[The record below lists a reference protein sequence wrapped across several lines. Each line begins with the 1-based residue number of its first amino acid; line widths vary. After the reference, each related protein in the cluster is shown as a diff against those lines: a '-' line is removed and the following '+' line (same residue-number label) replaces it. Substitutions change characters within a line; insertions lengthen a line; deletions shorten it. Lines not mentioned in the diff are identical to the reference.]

1 MGDWLLYI
9 SMGILG
15 CTITRF
21 VLYFGLLKIL
31 QILPCI
37 ALTARLVYCAN
48 MYYICIFLFWHQSMM
63 RYLYCIQR
71 HSTILSILPVL
82 VKVSQTEFS
91 MDVWCHFCCYW
102 SNFFSA
108 VRMPLWFWDFG
119 PCPTRALEH
128 ICLYTIAWSLKVLQ
142 YCSLSIKSTWTLFT
156 LKQ

>member
-21 VLYFGLLKIL
+21 VLYFGLFKIL
-31 QILPCI
+31 LILPCI

-82 VKVSQTEFS
+82 VKVSKTEFS
-91 MDVWCHFCCYW
+91 MDIPCHFCGYW
-102 SNFFSA
+102 SNSFSA
-108 VRMPLWFWDFG
+108 VRMSLWFG
-119 PCPTRALEH
+119 ILGLAPHPR
-128 ICLYTIAWSLKVLQ
+128 WSTYV
-142 YCSLSIKSTWTLFT
+142 CTSLLGLWKCFNTVHF
-156 LKQ
+156 Q

>member
-21 VLYFGLLKIL
+21 VLYFGLFKIL
-31 QILPCI
+31 LILPCI

-48 MYYICIFLFWHQSMM
+48 MYYIFSSFATSLWLWDSCIASKKHT
-63 RYLYCIQR
+63 
-71 HSTILSILPVL
+71 TILSILPVL